1 MKRLWCFLFFFV
13 TLLALTL
20 CSCDILGVFDAYQP
34 DDSESASESETE
46 CTHAD
51 TEEVSVSAE
60 TCQHGG
66 CYNIVC
72 RDCGEIVDV
81 MTTEILEHV
90 AGELIIDATPT
101 CTEEGCSHKECVL
114 CGEVLESNKIDALN
128 HDLSAWKVETEAGA
142 ETEGKKHRKCSRCD
156 YEEYDSIPAAGYSE
170 GLEFV
175 TNGDGTC
182 YLAGI
187 GKCNDSTIFVPKTSL
202 DGDTVIAVAAFAFS
216 DGGYFDREYSF
227 KKIVLPDTVEVI
239 GEDAFS
245 ACPYLESVGMPANL
259 KIIGKRAFNAC
270 VKLTDLTIPDGVVEI
285 GERAFHLCHGI
296 TKLHIPESVERIGDG
311 FVSADKITSITVDP
325 DSESYRVEGNCL
337 ISREGRVV
345 VGYGSFTIPEDA
357 VSIGD
362 YAFNMN
368 DKIAKVIVPG
378 GVVKI
383 GKQAFSNSSVVEV
396 VFSEGLTEIS
406 EYTFFGC
413 IYLKRLT
420 IPRSVERIGTYIIDD
435 FEPYDITVT
444 YNGSEREWNKID
456 VDPDNETLLNAEI
469 TYLGVDT
476 VYGYGKTTIA
486 DNMGA
491 VRLYELF
498 ETAVLAKD
506 PLAEI
511 EVDPDL
517 GITDADFELA
527 ILIFF
532 SDHPECFWW
541 DGRISYS
548 YISDNIVVAI
558 KFIYKYDNDEI
569 ATKRAELEKAVEE
582 ILAGLPSGDNFEK
595 ALYLH
600 DAVAERVT
608 YKFTENDQTPYGALV
623 EGEAVCNGYATAY
636 QLLLQRAGI
645 RAWTVNGT
653 SRDEAHAWNVVWMDD
668 DTCVYTDVTW
678 NDGEY
683 LAHYYFNMSLDEIN
697 DDHKVNLIFDLPDC
711 DHSDQGYYDVNEEN
725 TLCDDDGA
733 TVLASFFGEEE
744 NGERIAAFQYLGED
758 ISAWLD
764 ENGNDIYHLVGATSL
779 RYFTVGNE
787 IIMIISL

>member
-1 MKRLWCFLFFFV
+1 MFFFV

-72 RDCGEIVDV
+72 RDCGEILDV
-81 MTTEILEHV
+81 ITTDLAAHVESGLIIDSEPTCTKDGSSHIECINCGEILES
-90 AGELIIDATPT
+90 G
-101 CTEEGCSHKECVL
+101 
-114 CGEVLESNKIDALN
+114 KIDALDHN
-128 HDLSAWKVETEAGA
+128 LYSWKIETEAGA
-142 ETEGKKHRKCSRCD
+142 ETEGRKYRECSRC
-156 YEEYDSIPAAGYSE
+156 EFKESEAIPAAGYSE

-187 GKCNDSTIFVPKTSL
+187 GKCNDSIIFVPKTSL

-227 KKIVLPDTVEVI
+227 KKIVLPDTVEII
-239 GEDAFS
+239 GEEAFG
-245 ACPYLESVGMPANL
+245 ACPYLESIGMPAKL

-285 GERAFHLCHGI
+285 GESAFHLCHGI

-362 YAFNMN
+362 YAFDMN

-420 IPRSVERIGTYIIDD
+420 IPRSVERIGAYIIDD

-469 TYLGVDT
+469 THLGVDT

-486 DNMGA
+486 DNVGA
-491 VRLYELF
+491 VCLYELL
-498 ETAVLAKD
+498 ETAVLANNPMKE
-506 PLAEI
+506 L
-511 EVDPDL
+511 EVDPSLD
-517 GITDADFELA
+517 IKVEDFELA
-527 ILIFF
+527 RLIFF

-541 DGRISYS
+541 KGQASYS
-548 YISDNIVVAI
+548 YTADDVIVSLS
-558 KFIYKYDNDEI
+558 FTYTYDNDEI
-569 ATKRAELEKAVEE
+569 AAKRSELEAVVEE
-582 ILAGLPSGDNFEK
+582 ILADLPEGDNFAK

-600 DAVAERVT
+600 DAVANRVT

-645 RAWTVNGT
+645 RAWTVNGI
-653 SRDEAHAWNVVWMDD
+653 SRGEAHAWNVVWMDE

-697 DDHKVNLIFDLPDC
+697 DDHSVNDSFYLPEC
-711 DHSDQGYYDVNEEN
+711 VHNNQGYYDVNEEN
-725 TLCDDDGA
+725 TLRDEDGGS
-733 TVLASFFGEEE
+733 VLASFFGEEKDS
-744 NGERIAAFQYLGED
+744 ERVAAFRYVGED
-758 ISAWLD
+758 IALWLN
-764 ENGNDIYHLVGATSL
+764 ENGYDFYPLVGAKSL
-779 RYFTVGNE
+779 RYLAIGDE
-787 IIMIISL
+787 IIMIISV